1 MMILYNKDNGFRQ
14 KNIRF
19 EGEID
24 DDYVEWLVS
33 WFAVVVDI
41 SDDDDGQTINICCQ

>member
-1 MMILYNKDNGFRQ
+1 MILYNKDNGFRQ

-24 DDYVEWLVS
+24 DYVEWLVS

-41 SDDDDGQTINICCQ
+41 SDDDGQTINICCQ